1 MFSVWPFL
9 LRSPQSGWPVVQ
21 PKAREIMTTP
31 TTIADALE
39 QAALNPQVVSTDKGR
54 VESHDLDQL
63 IAAARHESAQIA
75 ASKNHFGMRIVKLEA
90 PGAG

>member
-1 MFSVWPFL
+1 M
-9 LRSPQSGWPVVQ
+9 
-21 PKAREIMTTP
+21 ATP

-39 QAALNPQVVSTDKGR
+39 RAALNPQVVSTDKGR

-63 IAAARHESAQIA
+63 LAVQRHESAQTA
-75 ASKNHFGMRIVKLEA
+75 ASKNHFGLRTVRLKA

>member
-1 MFSVWPFL
+1 MWPFL
-9 LRSPQSGWPVVQ
+9 LRSPRSLTQGKVMV
-21 PKAREIMTTP
+21 TP

-39 QAALNPQVVSTDKGR
+39 RAALNPQIVSTDKGR

-63 IAAARHESAQIA
+63 IAAARNEAAGTA
-75 ASKNHFGMRIVKLEA
+75 ASRNHFGLRIVKLEA